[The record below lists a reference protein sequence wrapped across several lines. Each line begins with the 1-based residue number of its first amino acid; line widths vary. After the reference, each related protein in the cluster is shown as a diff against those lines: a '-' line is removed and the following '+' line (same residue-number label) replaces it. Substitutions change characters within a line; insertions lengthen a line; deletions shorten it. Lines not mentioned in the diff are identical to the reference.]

1 MDELRSSSLKEV
13 GVGTAVALDAL
24 HESARTRK
32 GRGAFFTPDELSS
45 FIVDWAITAPDQA
58 VLEPSCGNGDFLLAA
73 ARRLKALGATDRQ
86 VNGNVVGYEI
96 HGESVVGARSKLAS
110 ERLSCCIHHDDFLA
124 QPSSQRFDVVVG
136 NPPYVRYQSIPAHQQ
151 QAIHAIADKSNVSIC
166 ALASV
171 WMPFVIQSALHL
183 KPGGRLGFVLPAE
196 LLTVNYAAPLRQF
209 LMASF
214 RSVRLV
220 TFDERVFPEVQ
231 EEVVL
236 LLADGWH
243 EGSAASI
250 AWQPCAGLADLA
262 AERVVEYRP
271 EAAAERWSG
280 LFAGEGALEG
290 LQGLLRSG
298 SFTALGAWG
307 RISLGIV
314 TGRNGYFVLS
324 EAERKHWNLARKD
337 VIPISPPGSKHLR
350 RLAYAAEDHAHQL
363 AQGKGVHLFY
373 PRERLSDAAARYIRH
388 GKALGVHQA
397 YKCRVRSPWWRVPLG
412 AAPDAFVTYMNA
424 YGPSICLNG
433 AGVLTLNS
441 CHGLYFADGI
451 DDEARSLFPLA
462 CMNSATLLGAEVH
475 GRAYGGGILKLEPRE
490 AARLPVPS
498 PGLVR
503 ACASGLQA
511 IKPAADALLQQRD
524 FDGVVSLVDAVL
536 VSEAGADDAELVQIR
551 SAGALMRARRK
562 MRARKAD
569 APS

>member
-1 MDELRSSSLKEV
+1 M
-13 GVGTAVALDAL
+13 GTAAAFDAL
-24 HESARTRK
+24 SESARTRK
-32 GRGAFFTPDELSS
+32 ERGAFFTPDELSS
-45 FIVDWAITAPDQA
+45 FIVDWAITAPDQT

-73 ARRLKALGATDRQ
+73 ARRLKALGAADRQ

-96 HGESVVGARSKLAS
+96 HGESVAGARSKLAS
-110 ERLSCCIHHDDFLA
+110 ERLSCRIHHDDFLA
-124 QPSSQRFDVVVG
+124 QPPSQRFDAVVG

-151 QAIHAIADKSNVSIC
+151 QAIRAIADKSNVSIC

-250 AWQPCAGLADLA
+250 AWQPCAGLADLT
-262 AERVVEYRP
+262 AERLVEYRP
-271 EAAAERWSG
+271 EAAEERWSG

-298 SFTALGAWG
+298 VFTALGEWG

-324 EAERKHWNLARKD
+324 EAERRRWNLARKD
-337 VIPISPPGSKHLR
+337 VIPVSPPGSKHLR
-350 RLAYAAEDHAHQL
+350 RLAYTAEDHAHQL
-363 AQGKGVHLFY
+363 AQGKGVHLFH
-373 PRERLSDAAARYIRH
+373 PRERLSVAAARYVRH

-397 YKCRVRSPWWRVPLG
+397 YKCRVRSPWWRVPLS

-424 YGPSICLNG
+424 YGPSICLNE

-441 CHGLYFADGI
+441 CHGLYFAEGI
-451 DDEARSLFPLA
+451 DEGARSLFPLA

-503 ACASGLQA
+503 ACASGLRA
-511 IKPAADALLQQRD
+511 IQPAAEALLQQRD

-536 VSEAGADDAELVQIR
+536 ASKAGTDDTELMQIR

>member
-1 MDELRSSSLKEV
+1 MKEV
-13 GVGTAVALDAL
+13 GVSAVAAL
-24 HESARTRK
+24 SGMHESAQARK

-45 FIVDWAITAPDQA
+45 FIVDWAITAPGQA
-58 VLEPSCGNGDFLLAA
+58 VLEPSCGDGDFLLAA
-73 ARRLKALGATDRQ
+73 ARRLRALGAEDRQ
-86 VNGNVVGYEI
+86 ISNNVVGYEI
-96 HGESVVGARSKLAS
+96 HAESVAGARSKLAS
-110 ERLSCCIHHDDFLA
+110 ERLACCIHRDDFLT
-124 QPSSQRFDVVVG
+124 QPSLQRFDAVVG

-151 QAIHAIADKSNVSIC
+151 QSIRAIADKSNVSIC

-214 RSVRLV
+214 GSVRLV
-220 TFDERVFPEVQ
+220 TFDERVFPGVQ

-236 LLADGWH
+236 LLAEGWQ
-243 EGSAASI
+243 EGSTSSI
-250 AWQPCAGLADLA
+250 AWQPCGGLADLA
-262 AERVVEYRP
+262 AERLVEYQP
-271 EAAAERWSG
+271 KAAERWSG

-290 LQGLLRSG
+290 LQDLLRSG
-298 SFTALGAWG
+298 SFTVLEEWG

-324 EAERKHWNLARKD
+324 EAERKRWNLARKD

-350 RLAYAAEDHAHQL
+350 RLAYTAEDHAHQL
-363 AQGKGVHLFY
+363 AQEKGVHLFY
-373 PRERLSDAAARYIRH
+373 PRERLSNAASRYVRH
-388 GKALGVHQA
+388 GEALGVHQA
-397 YKCRVRSPWWRVPLG
+397 YKCRVRNPWWRVPLG
-412 AAPDAFVTYMNA
+412 SVPDAFVTYMNA
-424 YGPSICLNG
+424 YGPSICLNE

-441 CHGLYFADGI
+441 CHGLYFSDDIDGGL
-451 DDEARSLFPLA
+451 RSLFPLA
-462 CMNSATLLGAEVH
+462 CMNSTTLLGAEVN

-503 ACASGLQA
+503 ACASGLRA
-511 IKPAADALLQQRD
+511 IQPTAEMLLLQRD

-536 VSEAGADDAELVQIR
+536 SSNVGVDDAELVRVR

-562 MRARKAD
+562 IRSRKAS